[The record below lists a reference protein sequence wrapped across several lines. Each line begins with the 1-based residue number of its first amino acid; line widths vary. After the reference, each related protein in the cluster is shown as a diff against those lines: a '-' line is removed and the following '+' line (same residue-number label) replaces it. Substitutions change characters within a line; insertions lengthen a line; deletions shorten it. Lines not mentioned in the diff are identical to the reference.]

1 VIKRLITWLYERYGK
16 EPEYTSTPEYRK
28 RYLQA
33 KSIENEFR
41 GAGYTGKPKPDYPK
55 VNGKEPSDSV
65 KKHLDQIY
73 DDAKESADHI
83 SLIRKSLVGEF
94 PPINTYFKQGVK

>member
-1 VIKRLITWLYERYGK
+1 MIKRLITWLYERYSK
-16 EPEYTSTPEYRK
+16 EPEYAPTLEDRK
-28 RYLQA
+28 RYMQA

-83 SLIRKSLVGEF
+83 SLIRKSLVSEF
-94 PPINTYFKQGVK
+94 PPINAYFKQDVK

>member
-1 VIKRLITWLYERYGK
+1 MIKRLITWLYERYGK
-16 EPEYTSTPEYRK
+16 ESEFTPTLEGRK

-55 VNGKEPSDSV
+55 VSGKEPSDLV
-65 KKHLDQIY
+65 KKYLDQIY

-83 SLIRKSLVGEF
+83 SLIRKSLDGAF
-94 PPINTYFKQGVK
+94 LLTNTYFKQGVK